1 MDQDRLLRTW
11 KSIKGGGLYPEAKQQ
26 EMHEQYP
33 DVVED
38 IDPKALLPKGRE
50 VKMTCF
56 FDAAMGS
63 EITKG

>member
-1 MDQDRLLRTW
+1 
-11 KSIKGGGLYPEAKQQ
+11 
-26 EMHEQYP
+26 MHEQYP

-38 IDPKALLPKGRE
+38 IDPTALLPKGRE

-56 FDAAMGS
+56 FDAATGS